1 MSYRIVVADKDGRSQ
16 EAVTRFLGEAENELV
31 GVSTSGAL
39 KNAIKTRKPDLI
51 ILNSMLEDVPGW
63 RLVKR
68 IKESRDYNDVPVL
81 LMTGD
86 PEGPTQAEAK
96 TAGADG
102 YLSKPIQGQTLKSA
116 VNSLLGIQEPPATVD
131 EDELTIEF
139 EDDSGE
145 MTEELL
151 ALSNAEIDV
160 DDSPTDVGDTV
171 EIDTGTLV
179 SELEPASTDGI
190 SGETYGDTVK
200 LNLDDMQLE
209 TEVEEGTSFEP
220 TIELVSDI
228 PQEIESA
235 GVSFS
240 EPVAIEEPSL
250 PDFSSVTRD
259 QRQSEKTARDSVT
272 IDMSMVD
279 SGLEIESDSEFSFTP
294 SGAAKS
300 DTLEQGYTDIEKI
313 LEVQDPT
320 RVLTSDDLLLHDD
333 SLIKSAV
340 SQAELDQIDIVELE
354 EDPAIR
360 EMDLEE
366 LEGIE
371 SEDEAS
377 LGLDLEETV
386 PVASIDMEE
395 IANED
400 LSGMIDLEYEEES
413 SLDIDIDAGPPALA
427 ASEAQ
432 APEELTL
439 EEVPYEE
446 VTTQEFFGEEL
457 PTEEFPA
464 EKFPEDKTGT
474 VDLERQFVFDKAADF
489 SGGPDAHELTLDTEA
504 GEEILFSNDG
514 EDEPALEVTEDI
526 SLEEITLDEGPSLE
540 RPPSVYEIP
549 LPQEPITQVTEPVRA
564 AVEDHGAVKTAPA
577 VEAHPVAEARQTRPS
592 LTEPKPGA
600 PKDRE
605 PSVSEIAGIV
615 SSILSEK
622 LKEPPAG
629 KLGLVDSAVAP
640 AAELALPDQR
650 QFTEEFQKALKASL
664 PSRQELLEGVTLGIS
679 KTFPTREEI
688 FERVDLTIRGH
699 LPSDQAMAER
709 VDLAVKAALPS
720 PAAVTEK
727 LEKAISELHSTEIM
741 TKGFEQAFG
750 KFLPAASIAERV
762 EKALEA
768 IPADVEISQRLDR
781 AIGALPSP
789 ETFLNIVDQ
798 AVRGIAS
805 PEELSKRLSDA
816 LAPLLS
822 PETLSARFERA
833 LQAVPY
839 QEVVKQSID
848 EALGKAISSEMVVE
862 RLDQALRGIP
872 SQEYIRLRLDH
883 AFAALPT
890 SDMINQRIDIALQAV
905 PSKNELR
912 ARFDEAFAGL
922 PSAQVIMERV
932 DTALETVPSRP
943 EIMEAVEQALQCL
956 PSPEAVVSLVNRRL
970 EASIPSKDELGSE
983 MRAIMEKRIQSAISV
998 ADIQEAMSRLL
1009 PDTDQI
1015 LKIIRD
1021 ALPGRERFQE
1031 TLASSIAEAVQ
1042 GSLPE
1047 RMWIER
1053 ISRSLFDEK
1062 TRGML
1067 PERDEIV
1074 AMLREE
1080 IQSKALDMVERIIR
1094 QEIDRITAGP
1104 SAK

>member
-1 MSYRIVVADKDGRSQ
+1 MSYRIVVADKDSRSQ
-16 EAVTRFLGEAENELV
+16 EAVTRFLGVAQNELV

-39 KNAIKTRKPDLI
+39 KSAIKTRKPDLI
-51 ILNSMLEDVPGW
+51 ILNSILEDVPGW
-63 RLVKR
+63 RLVKK

-102 YLSKPIQGQTLKSA
+102 YVSKPIQGPTLKSA

-179 SELEPASTDGI
+179 SELEPASDGV

-240 EPVAIEEPSL
+240 EPVAIDEPDL

-279 SGLEIESDSEFSFTP
+279 SGVEIESDSEFSFTP
-294 SGAAKS
+294 SAAAKS
-300 DTLEQGYTDIEKI
+300 DTFEHGYTDIEKI

-333 SLIKSAV
+333 SLIKGAV
-340 SQAELDQIDIVELE
+340 SEAELDQIDIVELE

-360 EMDLEE
+360 EMELEE

-371 SEDEAS
+371 SEEEAS

-413 SLDIDIDAGPPALA
+413 SLDIDIDAGAPPLA
-427 ASEAQ
+427 AAEAQ
-432 APEELTL
+432 TPEELTL
-439 EEVPYEE
+439 EDVPYEE
-446 VTTQEFFGEEL
+446 ITTQEFFGEEL

-464 EKFPEDKTGT
+464 EKFPEEKTGA
-474 VDLERQFVFDKAADF
+474 VDLERQIVFDKASDF
-489 SGGPDAHELTLDTEA
+489 SDGPDMHELTLDTEA
-504 GEEILFSNDG
+504 GEDILFSDDG

-526 SLEEITLDEGPSLE
+526 SLEEITLDEGPSL
-540 RPPSVYEIP
+540 PKAPSVYEIP
-549 LPQEPITQVTEPVRA
+549 LPQEPITLVTEPVGSA
-564 AVEDHGAVKTAPA
+564 AEDRQAVQTSPA
-577 VEAHPVAEARQTRPS
+577 VEAPRVTEAPQARPS

-600 PKDRE
+600 PEGPKS
-605 PSVSEIAGIV
+605 SVSEIAGIV
-615 SSILSEK
+615 SSILNEK
-622 LKEPPAG
+622 LKEPLTG
-629 KLGLVDSAVAP
+629 KLGLTDSAGAP
-640 AAELALPDQR
+640 APAPPLPDQG
-650 QFTEEFQKALKASL
+650 QFTEEYLKALKACL
-664 PSRQELLEGVTLGIS
+664 PSREELLEGVTLGVS

-688 FERVDLTIRGH
+688 FERVDLIIRGH
-699 LPSDQAMAER
+699 LPSDQAIADR
-709 VDLAVKAALPS
+709 VDLAVKATLPS
-720 PAAVTEK
+720 SAAVTEK
-727 LEKAISELHSTEIM
+727 LEHAISQLHSAETM

-762 EKALEA
+762 EKALKA
-768 IPADVEISQRLDR
+768 IPNDKEISQRLDR
-781 AIGALPSP
+781 AIDALPSP

-798 AVRGIAS
+798 AVRGIAP

-822 PETLSARFERA
+822 PETLSARFEMA
-833 LQAVPY
+833 LQTVPY

-890 SDMINQRIDIALQAV
+890 SDMINQRIDIALQAI
-905 PSKNELR
+905 PSKSELR
-912 ARFDEAFAGL
+912 DRFDEAFAGL
-922 PSAQVIMERV
+922 PSAQVIMDRV
-932 DTALETVPSRP
+932 DRALETVPSRP

-970 EASIPSKDELGSE
+970 EASIPSKDELASE
-983 MRAIMEKRIQSAISV
+983 MRAIMEKRIQSAISE

-1053 ISRSLFDEK
+1053 ISRSLFDER

-1067 PERDEIV
+1067 PQRDEIV

-1094 QEIDRITAGP
+1094 QEIDRIISGP
-1104 SAK
+1104 SAT